1 LDESFHVGFK
11 STNGAQMQGT
21 LKHGNDILLFHSK
34 NPESQPLN
42 QKGESS
48 VKKLVTNE
56 TSDEKLKLI
65 FETSTIFEN
74 IQKNNELSTNA
85 TFYRVF
91 LTEYQNSFDK
101 NDKNFSV
108 AHFQKMLFHLVEC
121 VSYNDSH
128 LLTKVFSFFLNFK
141 MMEWCQFHFT
151 PNSKEFQKNL
161 ENGNYNQD
169 FWNYL
174 FHLLL
179 QGKTK
184 EVSIFLEPYIQSLQ
198 DANWEPL
205 VLG

>member
-1 LDESFHVGFK
+1 LDESIHVGFK

-34 NPESQPLN
+34 KPESQPFN

-74 IQKNNELSTNA
+74 IQKNNECSTNA
-85 TFYRVF
+85 KFYRVF

-101 NDKNFSV
+101 NDNNFSV

-128 LLTKVFSFFLNFK
+128 LLTKVFSFLFK
-141 MMEWCQFHFT
+141 FSDDGMVPTSLHSKLKRISKKFRNRKLQSRLLELLVSFAFT
-151 PNSKEFQKNL
+151 RKN
-161 ENGNYNQD
+161 
-169 FWNYL
+169 
-174 FHLLL
+174 
-179 QGKTK
+179 
-184 EVSIFLEPYIQSLQ
+184 
-198 DANWEPL
+198 
-205 VLG
+205 